1 MADLKE
7 GLKDRSPAAPSEKPK
22 GGSVDSDATRSG
34 TAPSPK
40 SLGPRTA

>member
-1 MADLKE
+1 MKLLD

-22 GGSVDSDATRSG
+22 GKSVDSEATRTS

-40 SLGPRTA
+40 TLGPRCA